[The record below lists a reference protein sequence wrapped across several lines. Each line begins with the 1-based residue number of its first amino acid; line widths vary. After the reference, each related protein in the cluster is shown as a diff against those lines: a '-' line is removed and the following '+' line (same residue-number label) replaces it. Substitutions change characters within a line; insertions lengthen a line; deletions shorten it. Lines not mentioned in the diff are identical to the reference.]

1 MRPIKRDDYV
11 IRSGEI
17 RHIAKP
23 RVSMAALQWAA
34 DRAGLSYGKFTQS
47 LTPEDEVRIQLDY
60 DEWKR
65 QKQHEAAAR
74 KLERRPEEPP
84 TEGFI
89 ITDDDA

>member
-17 RHIAKP
+17 HHIAKP

-47 LTPEDEVRIQLDY
+47 LTPEDEVRIQHNY

-65 QKQHEAAAR
+65 QKRQEVAVR
-74 KLERRPEEPP
+74 RLERRPEEPL

>member
-47 LTPEDEVRIQLDY
+47 LTPEDEVRIQHDY

-65 QKQHEAAAR
+65 QKQHEVAAR
-74 KLERRPEEPP
+74 RLERRPEAL

>member
-34 DRAGLSYGKFTQS
+34 DRVGLSYGKFTQS
-47 LTPEDEVRIQLDY
+47 LTPEDEVRIQHNY

-65 QKQHEAAAR
+65 QKQQKVAVR
-74 KLERRPEEPP
+74 RLERRPEEPL
-84 TEGFI
+84 TERFI

>member
-23 RVSMAALQWAA
+23 RASMAALQWAA
-34 DRAGLSYGKFTQS
+34 DSAGLSYGKFTQS

-60 DEWKR
+60 DEWRR
-65 QKQHEAAAR
+65 QKQHEVAAR
-74 KLERRPEEPP
+74 RLERKPEEPL